1 MDPDGGSVAIPE
13 GARIKGTDDELVTEV
28 STLQF
33 LFDAKRQLQDLLNAG
48 PSNVSRIQKENAT
61 KLINEINNTIK
72 NVKNADP
79 NWANAFDS
87 LIEAEAK
94 ALAIRKLPIIQAL
107 GSEGRFKELL
117 KGYMSED
124 FSVSDINMLRQ
135 TMDEN
140 AFAAFS
146 QGFFNQ
152 ITGSRGVPNSLST

>member
-1 MDPDGGSVAIPE
+1 MQVQATCLE
-13 GARIKGTDDELVTEV
+13 YK
-28 STLQF
+28 
-33 LFDAKRQLQDLLNAG
+33 
-48 PSNVSRIQKENAT
+48 KENAT

-87 LIEAEAK
+87 LIETEAK

-107 GSEGRFKELL
+107 GNEQRFKELL

-152 ITGSRGVPNSLST
+152 ITGSRGVPNSLDNFLNIHKNLEKYDRKVLECYV